1 MSDTPLSLEQ
11 AIGEYV
17 GGTPSEQAKG
27 VETITEEDQTTQ
39 EAADLSESDDD
50 SDEQL
55 ADGDEA
61 EQDSEDDE
69 TGEAVEDDEAE
80 EDDAEEPTFTVI
92 VDGKEEAVSQSELIS
107 GYQRQADYTRKT
119 QALTEQRKALETQ
132 AEQVGKK
139 YEEAATIME
148 AVTQT
153 LLGTPPEKPDTQLLY
168 ADPSL
173 SEAQNRQRQAKY
185 EQDKANYEHWHVLR
199 ERFVQWREGIVQERA
214 KENQGKTAEFAK
226 AEGQKFLEAFKDE
239 VKDDITFNAKIGEIH
254 NYLHGLGYQDGELA
268 GMIDHRAYVV
278 ADKARKYDALMAD
291 NKPKAELKAKKA
303 KLKPVTSGSAQRKP
317 KRSGTRDQAMK
328 RFEQAASKPG
338 ANLNRKEL
346 LDSAVDAYMAGQA
359 RG

>member
-11 AIGEYV
+11 AIGEFV

-27 VETITEEDQTTQ
+27 AEATTEEDQTTQ
-39 EAADLSESDDD
+39 EAADLSESEED
-50 SDEQL
+50 SEEQL
-55 ADGDEA
+55 ADGEET

-69 TGEAVEDDEAE
+69 TGEAVEDEEAE

-92 VDGKEEAVSQSELIS
+92 IDGKEEAVSQSELIS

-119 QALTEQRKALETQ
+119 QALTEQRKALDTQ

-139 YEEAATIME
+139 YEEAATVME
-148 AVTQT
+148 AVAQK
-153 LLGTPPEKPDTQLLY
+153 LLGTPPAKPDINLLRS
-168 ADPSL
+168 DPTAY
-173 SEAQNRQRQAKY
+173 EEQKVAY
-185 EQDKANYEHWHVLR
+185 EQWHALR
-199 ERFVQWREGIVQERA
+199 QGFDQWREGIVQERA
-214 KENQGKTAEFAK
+214 KEHQGKQAEVAK
-226 AEGQKFLEAFKDE
+226 AEGKRFLEAFKDE
-239 VKDDITFNAKIGEIH
+239 VKDDVSFNAKIGEIH
-254 NYLHGLGYQDGELA
+254 GYLRNLGYQDGELA

-291 NKPKAELKAKKA
+291 NKPKAELKTKKA

-317 KRSGTRDQAMK
+317 KQSGARDQARK
-328 RFEQAASKPG
+328 RFENAASKPG

-346 LDSAVDAYMAGQA
+346 LDSAVDAFLEGQR